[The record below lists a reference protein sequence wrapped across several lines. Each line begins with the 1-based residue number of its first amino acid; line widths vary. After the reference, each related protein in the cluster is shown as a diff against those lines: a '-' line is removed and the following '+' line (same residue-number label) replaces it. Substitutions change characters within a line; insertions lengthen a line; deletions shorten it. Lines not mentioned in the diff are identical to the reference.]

1 MALCIRGLHFR
12 LGYGALGR
20 DGDMFCSK
28 KISMPDGAGVRCIA
42 WDQREGWLCCGATN
56 GLVKV
61 IKLDG
66 DTAGQGKVATFTL
79 DGHTEFSKSV
89 VACCW
94 NETHKKLTTTDETGH
109 IVVWAKHKNQWQ
121 VEMVNNRERSV
132 VTAMQWAPDGSRIC
146 IAYRDGAVI
155 VGSVD
160 GTRIWGKEL
169 QMSLDKVVWSPSCQ
183 NILFTTVEGD
193 CYVYDADGN
202 QICQLKLAC
211 AAVHGRGRVA
221 GLDWCVCVYAACSQF
236 GCFCSI

>member
-1 MALCIRGLHFR
+1 MPFSAFSRCVCTHQHYFVLTELIVSHIGV
-12 LGYGALGR
+12 
-20 DGDMFCSK
+20 CSK

-42 WDQREGWLCCGATN
+42 WDQRDGWLCCGATN

-61 IKLDG
+61 IKLEG
-66 DTAGQGKVATFTL
+66 DAASGQGKVSTFTL
-79 DGHTEFSKSV
+79 DGHAESAQSV

-94 NETHKKLTTTDETGH
+94 NEMHKKLTTSDATGH

-121 VEMVNNRERSV
+121 EEMVNNRQKSV

-155 VGSVD
+155 VGAVD

-169 QMSLDKVVWSPSCQ
+169 QMSLDKVAWSPSCQ

-202 QICQLKLAC
+202 QICQMQLAC
-211 AAVHGRGRVA
+211 NATGGRSRIAGVHWYV
-221 GLDWCVCVYAACSQF
+221 
-236 GCFCSI
+236 

>member
-1 MALCIRGLHFR
+1 
-12 LGYGALGR
+12 
-20 DGDMFCSK
+20 
-28 KISMPDGAGVRCIA
+28 MPDGAGVRCIA
-42 WDQREGWLCCGATN
+42 WDQRDGWLCCGATN

-61 IKLDG
+61 IKLEG
-66 DTAGQGKVATFTL
+66 DAASGQGKVSTFTL
-79 DGHTEFSKSV
+79 DGHAESAQSV

-94 NETHKKLTTTDETGH
+94 NEMHKKLTTSDATGH

-121 VEMVNNRERSV
+121 EEMVNNRQKSV

-155 VGSVD
+155 VGAVD

-169 QMSLDKVVWSPSCQ
+169 QMSLDKVAWSPSCQ

-202 QICQLKLAC
+202 QICQMQLAC
-211 AAVHGRGRVA
+211 NATGGRSRIAGVHWYV
-221 GLDWCVCVYAACSQF
+221 
-236 GCFCSI
+236 